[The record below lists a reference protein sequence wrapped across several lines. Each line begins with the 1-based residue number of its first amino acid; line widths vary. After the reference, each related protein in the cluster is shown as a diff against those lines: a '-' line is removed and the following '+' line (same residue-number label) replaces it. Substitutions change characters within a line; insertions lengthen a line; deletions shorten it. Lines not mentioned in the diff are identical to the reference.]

1 MTRPTSVWTG
11 VARPA
16 SAFAICADERQ
27 GSIATQGG
35 VGGSHRGSPE
45 SAIGEI
51 REFQAEFETAGST
64 TEGTSTIRRPDA
76 VSFDYL
82 RALTLGPVA
91 IGDVSQGTQSFP
103 WRVQDAGT
111 AVTISRLNDDGA
123 TWGDPIEL
131 FPYDPAAGGPIV
143 ELDCAFEQAGRPVI
157 VAQRLGSLWIHWFD
171 PAVPGFV
178 FVALGPGRTP
188 RCVLDDPAIDA
199 TTSDVM
205 VFYINDTAG
214 DVGQGAVCFRMQRER
229 YATENLTPILGGG
242 VLTLPG
248 GGNTLPFRGEPGI
261 TGMAVTVP
269 ADLSTPAIQPT
280 VPHADGTALGDFQI
294 GDTGIFSYRVVF
306 EFEHPI
312 TSVVLSQFYPLNG
325 RYENMTMYAVATRE
339 DFLGGLAFV
348 AAASIAWAPGDPVQ
362 TLTYAPGFSFLVI
375 DTPIRGSTSEAA
387 PSRAPAFGE
396 GTITPAAPIATA
408 QLPPIDRMFIE
419 DVVRSRGYRLVV
431 LFSVRDPGV
440 GRYDVQNLASVLYPI
455 HPAAEDALTPD
466 QAALTVGELKV
477 VLFVVGP
484 PGSDPIQSP
493 TVFTVVEDLLTTG
506 QALLASGALLSNTI
520 AAIATGVTPP
530 DGVDP
535 TRIFH
540 FTGEGMNAL
549 QAALASGSLV
559 NNTMIRT
566 AYAPEAL
573 ETTQAALPSGALD
586 TVVLVTNA
594 TLDALEVSSNP
605 SLTSGTLV
613 IP

>member
-1 MTRPTSVWTG
+1 
-11 VARPA
+11 
-16 SAFAICADERQ
+16 
-27 GSIATQGG
+27 
-35 VGGSHRGSPE
+35 
-45 SAIGEI
+45 
-51 REFQAEFETAGST
+51 
-64 TEGTSTIRRPDA
+64 
-76 VSFDYL
+76 
-82 RALTLGPVA
+82 
-91 IGDVSQGTQSFP
+91 
-103 WRVQDAGT
+103 
-111 AVTISRLNDDGA
+111 
-123 TWGDPIEL
+123 
-131 FPYDPAAGGPIV
+131 
-143 ELDCAFEQAGRPVI
+143 
-157 VAQRLGSLWIHWFD
+157 
-171 PAVPGFV
+171 
-178 FVALGPGRTP
+178 
-188 RCVLDDPAIDA
+188 
-199 TTSDVM
+199 
-205 VFYINDTAG
+205 
-214 DVGQGAVCFRMQRER
+214 
-229 YATENLTPILGGG
+229 
-242 VLTLPG
+242 
-248 GGNTLPFRGEPGI
+248 
-261 TGMAVTVP
+261 
-269 ADLSTPAIQPT
+269 
-280 VPHADGTALGDFQI
+280 
-294 GDTGIFSYRVVF
+294 
-306 EFEHPI
+306 
-312 TSVVLSQFYPLNG
+312 
-325 RYENMTMYAVATRE
+325 
-339 DFLGGLAFV
+339 
-348 AAASIAWAPGDPVQ
+348 
-362 TLTYAPGFSFLVI
+362 
-375 DTPIRGSTSEAA
+375 
-387 PSRAPAFGE
+387 
-396 GTITPAAPIATA
+396 
-408 QLPPIDRMFIE
+408 MFIE